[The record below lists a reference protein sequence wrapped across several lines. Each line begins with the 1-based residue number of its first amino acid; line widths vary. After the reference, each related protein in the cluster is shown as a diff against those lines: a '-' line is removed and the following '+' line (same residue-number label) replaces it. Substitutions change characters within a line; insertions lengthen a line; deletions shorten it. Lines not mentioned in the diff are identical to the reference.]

1 MKRTIIR
8 SLTSECVKRVHGPW
22 HPKNDP
28 HHIVTYSIAAITS
41 GTALSPGRTTG
52 SQRRVL
58 PSVRTGRRRLATRAF
73 FWGLVLSAAALMSAA
88 AHLRGGGGREC
99 AGDAI
104 FRERFATTVRQPAHD
119 SPPLVAVC
127 RELVVTV
134 GKSQVPL
141 FQGSSRSPDP
151 PGGGAGGSP
160 QSRAGKRFGSE
171 RSAPAAPPE
180 APGAQAPWGVPL

>member
-151 PGGGAGGSP
+151 PGGGAGGCP
-160 QSRAGKRFGSE
+160 QSS
-171 RSAPAAPPE
+171 
-180 APGAQAPWGVPL
+180 